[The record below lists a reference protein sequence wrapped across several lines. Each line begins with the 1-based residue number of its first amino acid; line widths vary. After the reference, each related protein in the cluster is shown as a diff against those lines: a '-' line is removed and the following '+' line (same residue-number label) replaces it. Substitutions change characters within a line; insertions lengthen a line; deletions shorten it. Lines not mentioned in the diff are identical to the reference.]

1 MFCRRCYAD
10 LQQAFDS
17 RCMRC
22 DRSFDPNDPSSYLS
36 RPFPSRRRII
46 VHTVTTLILAT
57 IVSFVVAIFL
67 SFSQM
72 KFMHTNH

>member
-10 LQQAFDS
+10 LHQAFDS

-22 DRSFDPNDPSSYLS
+22 DRSFDPNNPSSYLP

-46 VHTVTTLILAT
+46 VHTVTMLILAT
-57 IVSFVVAIFL
+57 IVSAIVAAFI
-67 SFSQM
+67 SMAQM
-72 KFMHTNH
+72 KFIHSNH